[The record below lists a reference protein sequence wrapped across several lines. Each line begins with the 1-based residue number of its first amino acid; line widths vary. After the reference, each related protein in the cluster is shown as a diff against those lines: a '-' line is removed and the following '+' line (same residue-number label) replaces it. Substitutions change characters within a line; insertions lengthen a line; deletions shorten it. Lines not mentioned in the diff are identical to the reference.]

1 MFNNLIGKN
10 KELGRF
16 LFCERYTLPPVKNAM
31 YIAEGQELK
40 KGAVVDV
47 NGYLIGTEGLQ
58 PYAVLEFDCDTRFGG
73 KEASVFLMGEFN
85 YDKLTFADGLSDD
98 DMDNIVYN
106 ARKVG
111 IVIKPYSFSL
121 GFVPQAEDEPENFEK
136 AKKYAK
142 VGDAIYADSLGNVHV
157 IEGKSVKSSTIPEG
171 WEFTG
176 VVALREGDKA
186 TILYKTENTSVRWAS
201 MWLFKVDGLKLDGTD
216 TFVLQQGP
224 ASGNTPVEVGTF
236 TATAAATDL
245 DTLVSELDT
254 WLRANPTADGAL
266 ANYNW
271 HAEKHEDANG
281 VDACCIVVDNFVPQS
296 RFSPIKSSASGASAQ
311 LYMLNFGKKNASE
324 YFVRKDGVTSIY
336 VLWSAEEFKL
346 WGYSVGSTTD
356 SLTNK
361 GILSESAFNATMII
375 KRAYG
380 TYQNY
385 LDNMYIDT
393 EANSGAYAVFKDTGK
408 EVCENL
414 SPVAFKNI
422 LGTDTNVFAAEK
434 WASGL
439 KAHSLASVDGLN
451 EGDFFIPSVETAF
464 EILSNMKH
472 DGSDVVNTSLQKATG
487 SHISTNEP
495 RWLPCYY
502 DSVNTWYFREYGM
515 TNTGSTF
522 SMKAISVA
530 EIDL

>member
-1 MFNNLIGKN
+1 
-10 KELGRF
+10 
-16 LFCERYTLPPVKNAM
+16 M
-31 YIAEGQELK
+31 YK
-40 KGAVVDV
+40 
-47 NGYLIGTEGLQ
+47 Q
-58 PYAVLEFDCDTRFGG
+58 PTIYKSG
-73 KEASVFLMGEFN
+73 S
-85 YDKLTFADGLSDD
+85 
-98 DMDNIVYN
+98 VYN
-106 ARKVG
+106 LDG
-111 IVIKPYSFSL
+111 GSGSL
-121 GFVPQAEDEPENFEK
+121 DNFEVPK
-136 AKKYAK
+136 QLAI
-142 VGDAIYADSLGNVHV
+142 VGDEVYAASNGTVHY
-157 IEGKSVKSSTIPEG
+157 IRTSTLDTASIPEG
-171 WEFTG
+171 WEYVGT
-176 VVALREGDKA
+176 VALRDREKL
-186 TILYKTENTSVRWAS
+186 TIIYKTENTSVKWAS
-201 MWLFKVDGLKLDGTD
+201 MWLFKVNGLKLDGTD
-216 TFVLQQGP
+216 SFVLQQGP
-224 ASGNTPVEVGTF
+224 ATGSTPVEVGTF
-236 TATAAATDL
+236 TASAAATDL
-245 DTLVSELDT
+245 DTLVDELDD
-254 WLRANPTADGAL
+254 WLRENNTAEGAL

-281 VDACCIVVDNFVPQS
+281 VDACFIVVDNFAPQS

-311 LYMLNFGKKNASE
+311 LYMRNFGKKNASE

-336 VLWSAEEFKL
+336 VLWSDEEFKL
-346 WGYSVGSTTD
+346 WGYSVGATTD

-375 KRAYG
+375 KSAYG

-393 EANSGAYAVFKDTGK
+393 EADSGAYAVFKDTGK

-422 LGTDTNVFAAEK
+422 SGTDTNVFTAEK

-464 EILSNMKH
+464 EILSKMKH

-487 SHISTNEP
+487 SHISTDAP

-522 SMKAISVA
+522 SMKAIAVA